1 MGLSSQLHVIGF
13 EMRKKVLLYDSSS
26 IKAFVNTPISHY
38 YLLVHLQARKPL

>member
-13 EMRKKVLLYDSSS
+13 EMQKKVFLFDS
-26 IKAFVNTPISHY
+26 IGTEAFVNTPISNY